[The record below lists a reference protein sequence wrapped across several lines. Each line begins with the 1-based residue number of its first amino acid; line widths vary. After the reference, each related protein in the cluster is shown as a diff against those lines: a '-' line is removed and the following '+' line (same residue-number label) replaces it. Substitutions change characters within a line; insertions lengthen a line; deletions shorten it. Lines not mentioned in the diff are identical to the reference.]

1 MHSLHIRSTEG
12 ADRLWLRAVS
22 RLERGDAHV
31 ADQRPLTMSFLAIV
45 VGSHLTNDP
54 LVRYQEVLDVTLRYL
69 FRPAWRAIIRFN
81 HAGLRPSEG
90 LRRPDSRIVTI
101 RRLAH

>member
-12 ADRLWLRAVS
+12 ADRLWLRTVS

-31 ADQRPLTMSFLAIV
+31 ADQRPLTMSFLAIG

-54 LVRYQEVLDVTLRYL
+54 LFVT
-69 FRPAWRAIIRFN
+69 
-81 HAGLRPSEG
+81 
-90 LRRPDSRIVTI
+90 RR
-101 RRLAH
+101 